1 MVKNLIQIF
10 FIVLLYSCSSSNSSD
25 KEINI
30 SIKIDGSDS
39 SGEVRLQK
47 VNSDYSIELIKSGN
61 FINNNV
67 EFDVYNDES
76 ALYRIDILGKR
87 SVDVILKDSDIE
99 ILIDDK
105 NSSFTTKILGS
116 TDTDVLIGI
125 GDKISN
131 YRLEIRELNMAFID
145 ANNEKNI
152 QKINSIREEVSF
164 KRNQFELSLK
174 NYLDNVDNSLA
185 VLVTAGYLPI
195 GENISFWEKIYERY
209 LSEFESNSY
218 FKKFESDLIKLK
230 AVSVGSIAPEII
242 LNDTT
247 GNPVS
252 LSSFRGKYVLLD
264 FWAAWCRPCRE
275 ENPNILKN
283 YETFKDRGF
292 EVFQVSLDRSR
303 KDWVRGIKQDML
315 PWVNVSDL
323 RYYQSEGIRKF
334 IFCLGK
340 KSKILK
346 KFLSKKK
353 KYKCIFSNAG
363 IKPGNLKR
371 IFLVKNMIFQ
381 STLISYGDT
390 L

>member
-1 MVKNLIQIF
+1 MLSFFFVKKLIMVKNLIQIIL
-10 FIVLLYSCSSSNSSD
+10 IVFLYSCSSSDSSD

-30 SIKIDGSDS
+30 SIKIDGSDN

-61 FINNNV
+61 FIDNKV

-76 ALYRIDILGKR
+76 ALYRIDILGKK

-99 ILIDDK
+99 ILIDDN
-105 NSSFTTKILGS
+105 NSSFTTKILAS
-116 TDTDVLIGI
+116 PDTDVLIGI
-125 GDKISN
+125 GDKISA
-131 YRLEIRELNMAFID
+131 YRSEIRELNMAFID
-145 ANNEKNI
+145 ANNEKDI
-152 QKINSIREEVSF
+152 QKINSVREEVSF

-209 LSEFESNSY
+209 LPEFKTNSY

-283 YETFKDRGF
+283 YETFKDKGF

-323 RYYQSEGIRKF
+323 RYYQSEAAQLYNIN
-334 IFCLGK
+334 
-340 KSKILK
+340 KIPSA
-346 KFLSKKK
+346 FLLNPSGEIIAKDTQLR
-353 KYKCIFSNAG
+353 G
-363 IKPGNLKR
+363 VNLYNKLQEV
-371 IFLVKNMIFQ
+371 FN
-381 STLISYGDT
+381 
-390 L
+390 

>member
-1 MVKNLIQIF
+1 MIKNLFQIF
-10 FIVLLYSCSSSNSSD
+10 IIVFLCSCDSSDSSNN
-25 KEINI
+25 ELNI
-30 SIKIDGSDS
+30 SIEIRGSDN
-39 SGEVRLQK
+39 SGEVILQK
-47 VNSDYSIELIKSGN
+47 VNSDYSIELIQSGN
-61 FINNNV
+61 FINNKI

-76 ALYRIDILGKR
+76 ALYRIDVLGK
-87 SVDVILKDSDIE
+87 SSFDVILKDADIN
-99 ILIDDK
+99 IMIDDT
-105 NSSFTTKILGS
+105 NSTFTTKIS
-116 TDTDVLIGI
+116 DSPDTDVLIGI
-125 GDKISN
+125 GDRISS
-131 YRLEIRELNMAFID
+131 YRSEIRELNMAFID
-145 ANNEKNI
+145 ANNEKDI

-174 NYLDNVDNSLA
+174 NYLNDSDNSLA

-209 LSEFESNSY
+209 LPEFKSNSY

-292 EVFQVSLDRSR
+292 EGFQVSLDRSR
-303 KDWVRGIKQDML
+303 KDWVKGIKQDML

-323 RYYQSEGIRKF
+323 RYYQSDAAQLYNINKIPSAFLLDPSGQIIAKDTQLRGI
-334 IFCLGK
+334 
-340 KSKILK
+340 
-346 KFLSKKK
+346 
-353 KYKCIFSNAG
+353 
-363 IKPGNLKR
+363 NLYNKLQEV
-371 IFLVKNMIFQ
+371 FN
-381 STLISYGDT
+381 
-390 L
+390 

>member
-1 MVKNLIQIF
+1 MIKNLIQIF
-10 FIVLLYSCSSSNSSD
+10 FIVFLYSCSSSNSSD

-30 SIKIDGSDS
+30 SIKMDGSDS

-47 VNSDYSIELIKSGN
+47 VNSDYSIELIKSAN
-61 FINNNV
+61 FIDNNV

-76 ALYRIDILGKR
+76 ALYRIDILGKT

-116 TDTDVLIGI
+116 I
-125 GDKISN
+125 
-131 YRLEIRELNMAFID
+131 NMAFID

-209 LSEFESNSY
+209 LPEFESNSY

-242 LNDTT
+242 SNDTT
-247 GNPVS
+247 GNPIS

-292 EVFQVSLDRSR
+292 EVFQVSLDRSK

-323 RYYQSEGIRKF
+323 RYYQSEAAQLYNIN
-334 IFCLGK
+334 
-340 KSKILK
+340 KIPSA
-346 KFLSKKK
+346 FLLDPSGVIIAKDTQLR
-353 KYKCIFSNAG
+353 G
-363 IKPGNLKR
+363 VNLYNKLQEV
-371 IFLVKNMIFQ
+371 FN
-381 STLISYGDT
+381 
-390 L
+390 

>member
-1 MVKNLIQIF
+1 MIKNLFQIF
-10 FIVLLYSCSSSNSSD
+10 FLVFLYSCDSSD
-25 KEINI
+25 SSKKELNI
-30 SIKIDGSDS
+30 SIKINGGDNA
-39 SGEVRLQK
+39 GEVRLQK

-61 FINNNV
+61 FIDNKIL
-67 EFDVYNDES
+67 FDVYNDES

-99 ILIDDK
+99 ILIDDN
-105 NSSFTTKILGS
+105 NSSFITKILDS
-116 TDTDVLIGI
+116 PDTDILIGI
-125 GDKISN
+125 GDRISS
-131 YRLEIRELNMAFID
+131 YRSEIRELNMAFID
-145 ANNEKNI
+145 ANNEKDI

-174 NYLDNVDNSLA
+174 NYLNDANKSLA

-209 LSEFESNSY
+209 LPEFQSNSY

-283 YETFKDRGF
+283 YEIFKDRGF

-315 PWVNVSDL
+315 PWINVSDL
-323 RYYQSEGIRKF
+323 RYYQSEAAQLYNINKIPSAFLLDPNGQIIAKDTQLRGVNLF
-334 IFCLGK
+334 
-340 KSKILK
+340 SKLQEV
-346 KFLSKKK
+346 F
-353 KYKCIFSNAG
+353 N
-363 IKPGNLKR
+363 
-371 IFLVKNMIFQ
+371 
-381 STLISYGDT
+381 
-390 L
+390 

>member
-1 MVKNLIQIF
+1 MIKNLFQIF
-10 FIVLLYSCSSSNSSD
+10 IIVFLCSCDSSDSSNN
-25 KEINI
+25 ELNI
-30 SIKIDGSDS
+30 SIEISGSDN

-47 VNSDYSIELIKSGN
+47 VNSDYSIELIQSGN
-61 FINNNV
+61 FINNKI

-76 ALYRIDILGKR
+76 ALYRIDVLGK
-87 SVDVILKDSDIE
+87 SSFDVILKDADIN
-99 ILIDDK
+99 IMIDDT
-105 NSSFTTKILGS
+105 NSTFTTKIS
-116 TDTDVLIGI
+116 DSPDTDVLIGI
-125 GDKISN
+125 GDRISS
-131 YRLEIRELNMAFID
+131 YRSEIRELNMAFID
-145 ANNEKNI
+145 ANNEKDI

-174 NYLDNVDNSLA
+174 NYLNDSDNSLA

-209 LSEFESNSY
+209 LPEFKSNSY

-303 KDWVRGIKQDML
+303 KDWVKGIKQDML

-323 RYYQSEGIRKF
+323 RYYQSEAAQLYNINKIPSAFLLDPSGQIIAKDTQLRGI
-334 IFCLGK
+334 
-340 KSKILK
+340 
-346 KFLSKKK
+346 
-353 KYKCIFSNAG
+353 
-363 IKPGNLKR
+363 NLYNKLQEV
-371 IFLVKNMIFQ
+371 FN
-381 STLISYGDT
+381 
-390 L
+390 

>member
-1 MVKNLIQIF
+1 MIKNLIQLL
-10 FIVLLYSCSSSNSSD
+10 FIVLIYSCSSSNSSD

-30 SIKIDGSDS
+30 LIKIEGSDN

-61 FINNNV
+61 FIDNEI

-87 SVDVILKDSDIE
+87 SVDVILKDRDIK

-105 NSSFTTKILGS
+105 NSSFTTKILDS
-116 TDTDVLIGI
+116 PDTDVLIGI
-125 GDKISN
+125 GDKIST
-131 YRLEIRELNMAFID
+131 YRSEIRELNMAFID
-145 ANNEKNI
+145 ANNEKDI

-209 LSEFESNSY
+209 LPEFENNSY

-283 YETFKDRGF
+283 YEIFKDRGF

-323 RYYQSEGIRKF
+323 RYYQSEAAQLYNIN
-334 IFCLGK
+334 
-340 KSKILK
+340 KIPSA
-346 KFLSKKK
+346 FLLDPSGEIIAKDTQLR
-353 KYKCIFSNAG
+353 G
-363 IKPGNLKR
+363 VNLYNKLQEV
-371 IFLVKNMIFQ
+371 FN
-381 STLISYGDT
+381 
-390 L
+390 